1 MINFTMLS
9 TKFHIR
15 GLMFVLSEVIIT
27 TYIDRLRSYMKEEKW
42 RVLNLEY
49 YYSISVRESII
60 KFCYFFIDFT
70 TLTFYSINLS
80 KKLN

>member
-27 TYIDRLRSYMKEEKW
+27 TYVDRLRSYMKEKW
-42 RVLNLEY
+42 RALNLEY
-49 YYSISVRESII
+49 YNSISVRESII
-60 KFCYFFIDFT
+60 KFCYFFIEFDLLFNK
-70 TLTFYSINLS
+70 LIEEIELSFY
-80 KKLN
+80 